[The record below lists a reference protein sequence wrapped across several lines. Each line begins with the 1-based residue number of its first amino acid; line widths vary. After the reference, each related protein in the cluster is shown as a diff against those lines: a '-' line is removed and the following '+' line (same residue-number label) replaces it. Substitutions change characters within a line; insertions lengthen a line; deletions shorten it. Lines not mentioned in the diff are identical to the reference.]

1 MDRKPIEKL
10 KAVPK
15 FDPTKSYQWDPNDH
29 FTISGAEL
37 DAWYKGLTVM
47 AATQEF
53 QRFVHLQRAL
63 IVMNDF
69 IKDGVEQDLI
79 FPVPA
84 ESETLKTDS
93 SGELIETNISQEKEI
108 DGQAQSV
115 NG

>member
-69 IKDGVEQDLI
+69 IKDAVEQDLVKEVEPEI
-79 FPVPA
+79 PKNEIISDKTIA
-84 ESETLKTDS
+84 EVKEYSE
-93 SGELIETNISQEKEI
+93 N
-108 DGQAQSV
+108 GQAVTV
-115 NG
+115 NE